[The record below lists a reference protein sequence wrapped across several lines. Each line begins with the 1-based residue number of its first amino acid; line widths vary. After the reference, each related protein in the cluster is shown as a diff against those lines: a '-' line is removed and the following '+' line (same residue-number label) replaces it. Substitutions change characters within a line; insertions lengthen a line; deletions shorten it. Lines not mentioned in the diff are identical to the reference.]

1 MAFTDTFSKAR
12 IVTKGTQH
20 VTVRN
25 EVMRYSKERSSNE
38 NMRVLIQDDTQ
49 LENIRMMQNMTTT
62 EFKTEKGSPE
72 KQQTIDG
79 ARVSFLER
87 TIDEGKES

>member
-12 IVTKGTQH
+12 IVTKGAQH

-25 EVMRYSKERSSNE
+25 EVMRYSKDRSSNE
-38 NMRVLIQDDTQ
+38 NMRVLIQDETQ
-49 LENIRMMQNMTTT
+49 LENNLLMKNKTTT

-72 KQQTIDG
+72 K
-79 ARVSFLER
+79 L
-87 TIDEGKES
+87 